1 MSQRHVEGFI
11 GRLATDRELRSA
23 FSFSPADA
31 LAKFKAE
38 GYELGSVETTAL
50 LELDVD
56 ALARFAETLDARL
69 RRLGQSGTFNLED
82 INKRRSS

>member
-38 GYELGSVETTAL
+38 GHELGSVEAAAL

-69 RRLGQSGTFNLED
+69 RRLGQTGTFNLED
-82 INKRRSS
+82 IRRRSS